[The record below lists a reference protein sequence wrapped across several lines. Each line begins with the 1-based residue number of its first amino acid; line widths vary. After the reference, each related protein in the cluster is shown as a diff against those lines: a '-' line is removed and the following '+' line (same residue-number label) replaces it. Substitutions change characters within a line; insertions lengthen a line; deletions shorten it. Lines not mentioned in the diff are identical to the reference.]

1 MHLVLYRWWGDV
13 SLQCWDQSYALDV
26 TSPSES
32 CLLLEGCQ
40 AASFLGI
47 LLSKVSAV
55 ISHPAQPGAG
65 RQPPVHTA
73 ACGRYRGHRRAGLI
87 RRAMEDTTCNGRPWA
102 ITARVQLFRKY
113 CQFHAKC
120 SGGSILACQH
130 QVRPCSMLV
139 RWSCGKRGLEKTA
152 RERIYFQ
159 SYPANPWLRRLWECS
174 QARWEV
180 ERKEGKKEGF
190 GEKLHLKTSA
200 NQGLWGSVQTTT
212 EEDTRAVKQGW
223 RRSQAKWWQVL
234 FWWWWLSVRYFRRRL
249 TLYWECLLSV

>member
-1 MHLVLYRWWGDV
+1 M
-13 SLQCWDQSYALDV
+13 SLQHWDRSYALDV

-40 AASFLGI
+40 AASFSGI

-55 ISHPAQPGAG
+55 ISHPAQPGDG

-73 ACGRYRGHRRAGLI
+73 ACGRHRGHRRAGLI

-113 CQFHAKC
+113 CQFHAKR

-130 QVRPCSMLV
+130 QVHPCSMLV
-139 RWSCGKRGLEKTA
+139 RWSWGKRGLEKTG

-159 SYPANPWLRRLWECS
+159 SYPANPWLKRLWRMQPSMLRGGKEG
-174 QARWEV
+174 
-180 ERKEGKKEGF
+180 RKEKKRV
-190 GEKLHLKTSA
+190 LDR
-200 NQGLWGSVQTTT
+200 NYIWRQVQTRDSGGVFRQQQRKTR
-212 EEDTRAVKQGW
+212 ELLDRVGEGAKPSGDKFCFGGSGCQWGISRED
-223 RRSQAKWWQVL
+223 
-234 FWWWWLSVRYFRRRL
+234 
-249 TLYWECLLSV
+249 